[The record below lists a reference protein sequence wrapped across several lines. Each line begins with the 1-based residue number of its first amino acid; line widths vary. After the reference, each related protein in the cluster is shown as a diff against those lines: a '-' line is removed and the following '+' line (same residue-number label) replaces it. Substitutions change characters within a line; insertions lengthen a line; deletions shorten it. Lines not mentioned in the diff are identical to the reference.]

1 MEHRSLQ
8 SSLTLAATQVLS
20 QELECRTLSQAS
32 LVVQLAKNPPAMQ
45 ETLVQFLGL
54 EDPLEKAMATQ
65 SRVLA
70 WKISWTEE
78 PVNPWSCKESE
89 TAKQLS
95 TSMSSKYWV

>member
-1 MEHRSLQ
+1 MENAGLDEAQAGIKIDERN
-8 SSLTLAATQVLS
+8 VNNF
-20 QELECRTLSQAS
+20 RYAS
-32 LVVQLAKNPPAMQ
+32 LVTQLAKNPPAMQ